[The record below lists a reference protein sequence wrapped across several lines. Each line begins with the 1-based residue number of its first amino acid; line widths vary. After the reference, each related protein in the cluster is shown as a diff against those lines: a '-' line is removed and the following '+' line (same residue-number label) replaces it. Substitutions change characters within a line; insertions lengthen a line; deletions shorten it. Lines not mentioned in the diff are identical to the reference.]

1 MGSKC
6 ILKLV
11 FGVCVCVCVCF
22 CVCVCVCM
30 FVCVHVWVCMFMY
43 GVCTCGVRVP
53 CMYVHVIFVRACTI
67 STAQYVYLVVY
78 DIHALACFYV

>member
-1 MGSKC
+1 MH
-6 ILKLV
+6 IEA
-11 FGVCVCVCVCF
+11 GVW

-53 CMYVHVIFVRACTI
+53 CMYVHVIFVRACKYCTVCVF
-67 STAQYVYLVVY
+67 SCV
-78 DIHALACFYV
+78 